1 MICANGC
8 LRGPTGLTSDE
19 ADAPPPPPLPLM
31 LPPPEV
37 ESYNLSDALS
47 LSKLSLSKLSLSL
60 LHLRPSH
67 NLSDE
72 SFWLV
77 VTPGMMK
84 ITITFMSKDYLFGNV
99 ICDHTH

>member
-47 LSKLSLSKLSLSL
+47 LSKLPLSL
-60 LHLRPSH
+60 L
-67 NLSDE
+67 
-72 SFWLV
+72 
-77 VTPGMMK
+77 
-84 ITITFMSKDYLFGNV
+84 
-99 ICDHTH
+99 